1 MAVAEVASAGERSDE
16 SDQRTKPPADLFP
29 GVTLRSD
36 ELEVVQ
42 REGLVPRDDDQPFDL
57 RLRDQ

>member
-36 ELEVVQ
+36 KLEVVQ
-42 REGLVPRDDDQPFDL
+42 REGLVPRDDDQSFDL